1 MTVRVKNLIVVL
13 FLAGVGGLA
22 GTGLWMQH
30 RSGGAL
36 LIGPSPRA
44 SIMSTPQF
52 NITLVLS
59 PGQAWQAEEI
69 LNSAE
74 RSARLVEQRMN
85 IYDPASP
92 LSKFNSAGP
101 GLVAAL
107 SGQTRSLL
115 GRARELWLQTG
126 GAFDVTARPVF
137 LLWKQAGRAGILPGK
152 AKIRQARQASRWGDI
167 ELTPAG
173 AKKNRRTAGVDLGG
187 LAKGLAIDL
196 AAETMMQA
204 GALGGVVDIG
214 GDVRCFGQKPN
225 GKPWR
230 VAIRNPFARKNTGSA
245 RPAGPGLGLAA
256 SGGAVEAF
264 VILAVRS
271 RAVCTSG
278 NYERYSVIAGSR
290 FSHIVDPR
298 TGLPAQACPSVTVVA
313 GDAVTAD
320 AWATALSVLGPAGF
334 KLIPPAA
341 DIEAMIILGPATN
354 PKIKS
359 TPGFDKYLAKTNSQ
373 TPNAH

>member
-1 MTVRVKNLIVVL
+1 MTVRMKNLIVVL
-13 FLAGVGGLA
+13 FLAGVGALA
-22 GTGLWMQH
+22 GTGLWIEH
-30 RSGGAL
+30 RSNGAL
-36 LIGPSPRA
+36 LIGPSQRA

-59 PGQAWQAEEI
+59 PGRAWQAEEI

-101 GLVAAL
+101 GQVAAL

-115 GRARELWLQTG
+115 GRARELWRQTG

-196 AAETMMQA
+196 AVETMMQA

-230 VAIRNPFARKNTGSA
+230 VAIRNPFARENTNSS
-245 RPAGPGLGLAA
+245 GPGRAA
-256 SGGAVEAF
+256 EAF
-264 VILAVRS
+264 VILAVRG

-278 NYERYSVIAGSR
+278 NYERYSVIAGQR

-298 TGLPAQACPSVTVVA
+298 TALPAQACPSVTVVA

-334 KLIPPAA
+334 ELIPPDA

-359 TPGFDKYLAKTNSQ
+359 TPGFNKYLAKTNSQ